1 MFVKSLLKT
10 KSMIS
15 NLQVIID
22 GSRVLEHKK
31 YQLANQIHFSE
42 LNNQTPSRFLEKNEV
57 SMWVTKIETRIL
69 KLLHESKLVDIADFS
84 FS

>member
-42 LNNQTPSRFLEKNEV
+42 LNNQTPSRFL
-57 SMWVTKIETRIL
+57 
-69 KLLHESKLVDIADFS
+69 
-84 FS
+84 